1 MNSLR
6 NLKWKMFLKVEKF
19 KLRNVFLI
27 FTLQQNLAFMKSVFE
42 TTNNDSMKKKERR
55 EVKLDVILMLKF
67 LMIVY

>member
-1 MNSLR
+1 
-6 NLKWKMFLKVEKF
+6 MFLKVEKF

-42 TTNNDSMKKKERR
+42 TTINDSMKKKERR

>member
-1 MNSLR
+1 
-6 NLKWKMFLKVEKF
+6 MFLKVEKF

>member
-1 MNSLR
+1 MNSFR

-27 FTLQQNLAFMKSVFE
+27 FTLQQNLAFKKSVFE
-42 TTNNDSMKKKERR
+42 TTNNESMKKKERR